1 MFRLRYTLPI
11 LVAVGFIL
19 FFPVLP
25 NQFVWDDEEQVV
37 ANTAVHSLS
46 ELPSIFAGS
55 TFNSGGSERLG
66 GLYYKPLMSASF
78 AVIYTI
84 FGPSPWA
91 FHLFQIALHI
101 GATLLLYLILKA
113 LWRTEWGA
121 FGAALLFLVHP
132 QNVETVV
139 YISSLQDT
147 LYMFFGM
154 LGLTW
159 MVRGSERIRW
169 VDVGIVSLCAFL
181 AMLGKET
188 GVIFVVIIA
197 LYLAIFRGKAALKK
211 WVAGVLVVLGVY
223 LFMRIGLAQVGLE
236 KNMFTPMA
244 TLPLLTR
251 LGNIPRIVWHYLS
264 QFVWPAKL
272 SISQHWVNSSPG
284 ILEWVA
290 LLVMIAGWL
299 ALLWKQWINNNRV
312 FVFFWVWLGI
322 ALAFHSQ
329 IFPLDMTVADRWFY
343 LPMIGLIGS
352 VGSIKA
358 IRINKGV
365 MMVAIVVTL
374 AMMARSAVRIQD
386 WRDGL
391 TLYQHDQAIMPN
403 SFDLENNLGVELYR
417 VGRIS
422 QARAHFAKS
431 TEIAPNWWTN
441 WNNLGVIV
449 EAEGDLDLAL
459 SYYQKAID
467 NGGYYLA
474 YGNYGRVLIKQERYA
489 EAREFVKNSL
499 QLYPANSTLLELNN
513 YLERVK

>member
-1 MFRLRYTLPI
+1 MRCIKYLLLLAIGIFLY
-11 LVAVGFIL
+11 
-19 FFPVLP
+19 FPALT
-25 NQFVWDDEEQVV
+25 NDFVWDDEEQVV
-37 ANTAVHSLS
+37 ANTAVHSLTQ
-46 ELPSIFAGS
+46 LPSIFAGS

-101 GATLLLYLILKA
+101 GVTLLLYLILNR
-113 LWRTEWGA
+113 LWRSEWGA
-121 FGAALLFLVHP
+121 FGASLLFLVHP

-139 YISSLQDT
+139 YISSLQDV

-159 MVRGSERIRW
+159 MVRLSGEIRW
-169 VDVGIVSLCAFL
+169 VDVGIVSLCLFL

-188 GVIFVVIIA
+188 GVLFALIIA
-197 LYLAIFRGKAALKK
+197 LYLTIFRGKAALGK
-211 WVAGVLVVLGVY
+211 WVTGVLVVLGVY
-223 LFMRIGLAQVGLE
+223 LFMRIVLAQVGIE

-251 LGNIPRIVWHYLS
+251 MGNIPAIVWHYLS
-264 QFVWPAKL
+264 QFVLPAKL
-272 SISQHWVNSSPG
+272 AISQHWVNSSPG
-284 ILEWVA
+284 IWEWVA
-290 LLVMIAGWL
+290 LLVLIAGWVG
-299 ALLWKQWINNNRV
+299 LLWKQWINHNRL
-312 FVFFWVWLGI
+312 FTFFWVWLGI

-352 VGSIKA
+352 VGSMKSVKA
-358 IRINKGV
+358 NSGV
-365 MMVAIVVTL
+365 MMVGIVIVL
-374 AMMARSAVRIQD
+374 ALMVRSAVRIQD
-386 WRDGL
+386 WRNGL
-391 TLYQHDQAIMPN
+391 TLYQHDQRIMPN

-422 QARAHFAKS
+422 QARVHFAKS

-449 EAEGDLDLAL
+449 EAEGDLELAL

-474 YGNYGRVLIKQERYA
+474 YGNYGRVLIKQERYQD
-489 EAREFVKNSL
+489 ARDFVQNSL
-499 QLYPANSTLLELNN
+499 LLYPANETLLALDY
-513 YLERVK
+513 YLRSLPE